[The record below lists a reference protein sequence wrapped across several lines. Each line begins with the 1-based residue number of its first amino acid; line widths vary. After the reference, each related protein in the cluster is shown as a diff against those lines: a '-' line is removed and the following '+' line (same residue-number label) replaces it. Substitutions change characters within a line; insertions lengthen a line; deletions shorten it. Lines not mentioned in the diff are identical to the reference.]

1 MAGAELHVPW
11 VAGFRYLER
20 AIAKGEFG
28 HPKLYVVRVLARVS
42 GEVLEQIVA
51 GLEAER
57 IKDYGDN
64 MQLGIMALDDV
75 TRRAKMTE
83 LHY

>member
-11 VAGFRYLER
+11 VAGFRHLER
-20 AIAKGEFG
+20 TTAKGEFSN
-28 HPKLYVVRVLARVS
+28 PKLYIVRVLARVP
-42 GEVLEQIVA
+42 GEVLEQIVT

-57 IKDYGDN
+57 IEDYGDN

-75 TRRAKMTE
+75 TRRAKMAE
-83 LHY
+83 LH

>member
-11 VAGFRYLER
+11 VAGFRNLER
-20 AIAKGEFG
+20 TIAESEFG
-28 HPKLYVVRVLARVS
+28 HPKLYIVRVLARVP

-57 IKDYGDN
+57 VKDYGN
-64 MQLGIMALDDV
+64 NVQLGIMALDDV
-75 TRRAKMTE
+75 TRRAKMAE
-83 LHY
+83 LH